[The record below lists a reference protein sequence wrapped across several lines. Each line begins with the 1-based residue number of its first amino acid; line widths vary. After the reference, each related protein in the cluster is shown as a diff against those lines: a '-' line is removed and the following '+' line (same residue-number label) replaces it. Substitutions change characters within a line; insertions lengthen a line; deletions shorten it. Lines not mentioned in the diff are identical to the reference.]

1 MKINVV
7 NVGLMDYSQALKIQE
22 NLRELRVDDKIE
34 DTLLIVEHPAVL
46 TLGVKGKE
54 ENILVS
60 EEFLQS
66 KDVDVVRLNRGG
78 DVTYHGLGQIVGYPI
93 FHLKNYNKDVRKFV
107 WRIKETFIRMLQ
119 EEYNIESYGLDG
131 EHTGVWIGNDK
142 ITAIGISI
150 SKMVSMHG
158 FAFNVNTNLE
168 HFDWIY
174 PCGFKEK
181 GVISLGKQLGH
192 PMDMDQLRQ
201 KTVKYFCELFEVE
214 PIFTSL
220 EKIISKV

>member
-1 MKINVV
+1 MKINIV
-7 NVGLMDYSQALKIQE
+7 NLGTLDYSRTLKIQE
-22 NLRELRVDDKIE
+22 ELRELRASDKIE

-46 TLGVKGKE
+46 TLGVKGKV

-66 KDVDVVRLNRGG
+66 RGVDVVRLSRGG
-78 DVTYHGLGQIVGYPI
+78 DVTYHGPGQIVGYLI

-107 WRIKETFIRMLQ
+107 WRIKETFIKMLR
-119 EEYNIESYGLDG
+119 EIYNIESYGLDG

-168 HFDWIY
+168 HFNWIY
-174 PCGFKEK
+174 PCGFKDR
-181 GVISLGKQLGH
+181 GAISLEKLVGH
-192 PMDMDQLRQ
+192 PMDMDELKD

-214 PIFTSL
+214 PVIMSL
-220 EKIISKV
+220 KDVLTAS